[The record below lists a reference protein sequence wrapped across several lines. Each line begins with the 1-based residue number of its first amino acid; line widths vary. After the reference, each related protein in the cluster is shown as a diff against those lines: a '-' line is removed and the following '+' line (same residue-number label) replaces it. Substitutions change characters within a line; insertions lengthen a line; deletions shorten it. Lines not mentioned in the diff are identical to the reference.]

1 MAHARELVEEDPSGN
16 RSMLLGT
23 QGGGDWPFGLSRK
36 VWYADEIIFNSLQGV
51 AKQPA
56 QQTSSQPEKKKK
68 KLPKKTGKKCGQRL
82 DYKPNK
88 IIISFTNSSEI

>member
-68 KLPKKTGKKCGQRL
+68 NCQKKQEKSV
-82 DYKPNK
+82 DNV
-88 IIISFTNSSEI
+88 